1 MSMSLYKLSYELWRS
16 RVLPLMEQT
25 EKRNQ
30 HWFAKQVDEALL
42 DGRASLFLVE
52 EGVFVLEPSLDNG
65 EMQVWVLFAWSNRK
79 GALKRYLP
87 TVEQLAKRVKAR
99 RLLLN
104 TAVKALQV
112 SLIDG
117 GFCRIETGDVET
129 WCKEI

>member
-1 MSMSLYKLSYELWRS
+1 MSLYKLSYESWRS

-25 EKRNQ
+25 EERNQ

-52 EGVFVLEPSLDNG
+52 EGFFALEPSLDNG

-79 GALKRYLP
+79 GALKRHLP
-87 TVEQLAKRVKAR
+87 TVEQLAKRVKAK

-117 GFCRIETGDVET
+117 GFCCIETGDVET

>member
-1 MSMSLYKLSYELWRS
+1 MSLYKLSYESWRY

-42 DGRASLFLVE
+42 DGRASLFSVE
-52 EGVFVLEPSLDNG
+52 EGFFALEPSLDNG

-79 GALKRYLP
+79 GALKRHLP
-87 TVEQLAKRVKAR
+87 TVEQLAKRVKAK

-117 GFCRIETGDVET
+117 GFCCIETGDVET

>member
-1 MSMSLYKLSYELWRS
+1 
-16 RVLPLMEQT
+16 MEQT

-30 HWFAKQVDEALL
+30 HRFAKQVDEALL

-52 EGVFVLEPSLDNG
+52 EGFFVLEPSLDNG

-79 GALKRYLP
+79 GAFKRHLP
-87 TVEQLAKRVKAR
+87 TVEQLAKRIKAK

-117 GFCRIETGDVET
+117 GFCCIETGDVET

>member
-1 MSMSLYKLSYELWRS
+1 MSLYKLSYESWRS

-30 HWFAKQVDEALL
+30 HWFVKQVDEALL
-42 DGRASLFLVE
+42 NGRASLFLVE
-52 EGVFVLEPSLDNG
+52 EGFFVLEPSLDNG
-65 EMQVWVLFAWSNRK
+65 EMQVWVLFAWSNQK
-79 GALKRYLP
+79 GAFKRHLP
-87 TVEQLAKRVKAR
+87 TVEQLAKRVKAK

-117 GFCRIETGDVET
+117 GFCCIETGDVET

>member
-1 MSMSLYKLSYELWRS
+1 
-16 RVLPLMEQT
+16 MEQT
-25 EKRNQ
+25 EERNQ

-42 DGRASLFLVE
+42 NGRASLFLVE
-52 EGVFVLEPSLDNG
+52 EGFFVLEPSLDNG
-65 EMQVWVLFAWSNRK
+65 EMQVWVLFAWSNQK
-79 GALKRYLP
+79 GALKRHLA
-87 TVEQLAKRVKAR
+87 TVEQLAKRIKAK

-117 GFCRIETGDVET
+117 GFCCIETGDVET

>member
-1 MSMSLYKLSYELWRS
+1 
-16 RVLPLMEQT
+16 MEQT

-30 HWFAKQVDEALL
+30 HWFAKQVDEVLL
-42 DGRASLFLVE
+42 NGRASLFLVE
-52 EGVFVLEPSLDNG
+52 EGFFVLEPSFDNG
-65 EMQVWVLFAWSNRK
+65 EMQVWVLFAWSNQK
-79 GALKRYLP
+79 GALKRHLP
-87 TVEQLAKRVKAR
+87 TVEQLAKRVKAK

-117 GFCRIETGDVET
+117 GFSCIETGDVET

>member
-1 MSMSLYKLSYELWRS
+1 
-16 RVLPLMEQT
+16 MEQT

-42 DGRASLFLVE
+42 NGRASLFLVE
-52 EGVFVLEPSLDNG
+52 EGVFVLEPCLDNG
-65 EMQVWVLFAWSNRK
+65 EMQVWVLFAWSNQK
-79 GALKRYLP
+79 GALKRHLP
-87 TVEQLAKRVKAR
+87 TVEQLAKRVKAK

>member
-1 MSMSLYKLSYELWRS
+1 MRLVKAPYERWRDN
-16 RVLPLMEQT
+16 VLPLMEQT

-42 DGRASLFLVE
+42 NGRASLFLVE
-52 EGVFVLEPSLDNG
+52 EGFFVLEPSLDNG

-79 GALKRYLP
+79 GALKRHLP
-87 TVEQLAKRVKAR
+87 TVEQLAKRVKAK

-117 GFCRIETGDVET
+117 GFCCIETGDVET

>member
-1 MSMSLYKLSYELWRS
+1 MSLYKLSYESWRF

-52 EGVFVLEPSLDNG
+52 EGFFVLEPSLDNG

-79 GALKRYLP
+79 GALKRHLP
-87 TVEQLAKRVKAR
+87 TVEQLAKRVKAK

-117 GFCRIETGDVET
+117 GFCCIETGDVET

>member
-1 MSMSLYKLSYELWRS
+1 MSLYKLSYESWRF

-42 DGRASLFLVE
+42 NGRASLFLVE
-52 EGVFVLEPSLDNG
+52 EGFFVLEPSLDNG

-79 GALKRYLP
+79 GALKRHLP
-87 TVEQLAKRVKAR
+87 TVEQLAKRVKAK

-117 GFCRIETGDVET
+117 GFCCIETGDVET

>member
-1 MSMSLYKLSYELWRS
+1 MSLYKLSYESWRS

-25 EKRNQ
+25 EERNQ

-79 GALKRYLP
+79 GALKRHLP
-87 TVEQLAKRVKAR
+87 TVEQLAKRVKAK

-117 GFCRIETGDVET
+117 GFCCIETGDVET

>member
-1 MSMSLYKLSYELWRS
+1 MSLYKLSYKSWRS

-30 HWFAKQVDEALL
+30 HWFVKQVDEALL
-42 DGRASLFLVE
+42 NGRASLFLVE
-52 EGVFVLEPSLDNG
+52 EGFFVLEPSLDNG

-79 GALKRYLP
+79 GALKRHLP
-87 TVEQLAKRVKAR
+87 TVEQLAKRVKAK

-117 GFCRIETGDVET
+117 GFCCIETGDVET

>member
-1 MSMSLYKLSYELWRS
+1 MSHYKLSYESWRY

-52 EGVFVLEPSLDNG
+52 EGFFVLEPSLDNG
-65 EMQVWVLFAWSNRK
+65 EMQVWVLFAWSNQK
-79 GALKRYLP
+79 GALKRHLA
-87 TVEQLAKRVKAR
+87 TVEQLAKRIKAK

-117 GFCRIETGDVET
+117 GFCCIETGDVET

>member
-1 MSMSLYKLSYELWRS
+1 
-16 RVLPLMEQT
+16 MEQT

-30 HWFAKQVDEALL
+30 HRFAKQVDEALL

-52 EGVFVLEPSLDNG
+52 EGFFVLEPSLDNG
-65 EMQVWVLFAWSNRK
+65 EMQVWVLFAWSNSK
-79 GALKRYLP
+79 GAFKRHLP
-87 TVEQLAKRVKAR
+87 TVEQLAKRIKAK

-117 GFCRIETGDVET
+117 GFCCIETGDVET

>member
-1 MSMSLYKLSYELWRS
+1 MSLYKLSYESWRY

-52 EGVFVLEPSLDNG
+52 EGFFVLEPSLDNG
-65 EMQVWVLFAWSNRK
+65 EMQVWVLFAWSNQK
-79 GALKRYLP
+79 GALKRHLA
-87 TVEQLAKRVKAR
+87 TVEQLAKRIKAK

-117 GFCRIETGDVET
+117 GFCCIETGDVET

>member
-1 MSMSLYKLSYELWRS
+1 MKAPYERWRDN
-16 RVLPLMEQT
+16 VLPLMEQT

-30 HWFAKQVDEALL
+30 HGFAKQVDEALL
-42 DGRASLFLVE
+42 NGRASLFLVE
-52 EGVFVLEPSLDNG
+52 EGFFVLEPSLDNG

-79 GALKRYLP
+79 GALKRHLP
-87 TVEQLAKRVKAR
+87 TVEQLAKRVKAK

-104 TAVKALQV
+104 TAVKALQA

-117 GFCRIETGDVET
+117 GFCCIETGDVET

>member
-1 MSMSLYKLSYELWRS
+1 
-16 RVLPLMEQT
+16 MEQT

-42 DGRASLFLVE
+42 NGRASLFLVE
-52 EGVFVLEPSLDNG
+52 EGVFVLEPCLDNG

-79 GALKRYLP
+79 AAFKRHLP
-87 TVEQLAKRVKAR
+87 TVEQLAKRVKAK

-104 TAVKALQV
+104 TAVKALQA

-117 GFCRIETGDVET
+117 GFCCIETGDVET

>member
-1 MSMSLYKLSYELWRS
+1 
-16 RVLPLMEQT
+16 MEQT

-42 DGRASLFLVE
+42 NGRASLFLVE
-52 EGVFVLEPSLDNG
+52 EGFFVLEPSLDNG
-65 EMQVWVLFAWSNRK
+65 EMQVWVLFAWSNQK
-79 GALKRYLP
+79 GALKRHLP
-87 TVEQLAKRVKAR
+87 TVEQLAKRIKAK

-117 GFCRIETGDVET
+117 GFCCIETGDVET

>member
-1 MSMSLYKLSYELWRS
+1 
-16 RVLPLMEQT
+16 MEQT

-42 DGRASLFLVE
+42 NGRASLFLVE
-52 EGVFVLEPSLDNG
+52 EGFFVLEPSLDNG
-65 EMQVWVLFAWSNRK
+65 EMQVWVLFAWSNQK
-79 GALKRYLP
+79 GAHKRHLA
-87 TVEQLAKRVKAR
+87 TVEQLAKRIKAK

-117 GFCRIETGDVET
+117 GFCCIETGDVET

>member
-1 MSMSLYKLSYELWRS
+1 
-16 RVLPLMEQT
+16 MEQT

-42 DGRASLFLVE
+42 NGRASLFLVE
-52 EGVFVLEPSLDNG
+52 EGFFVLEPSLDNG
-65 EMQVWVLFAWSNRK
+65 EMQVWVLFAWSNQK
-79 GALKRYLP
+79 GALKRHLA
-87 TVEQLAKRVKAR
+87 TVEQLAKRVKAK

-117 GFCRIETGDVET
+117 GFSCIETGDVET

>member
-1 MSMSLYKLSYELWRS
+1 MRLVKVPYERWRDN
-16 RVLPLMEQT
+16 VLPLMEQT

-42 DGRASLFLVE
+42 NGRASLFLVE

-79 GALKRYLP
+79 GALKRHLP
-87 TVEQLAKRVKAR
+87 TVEQLAKRVKAK

-117 GFCRIETGDVET
+117 GFCCIETGDVET

>member
-1 MSMSLYKLSYELWRS
+1 
-16 RVLPLMEQT
+16 MEQT

-52 EGVFVLEPSLDNG
+52 EGVFVIEPSLDNG

-87 TVEQLAKRVKAR
+87 TVEQLAKRVKAK